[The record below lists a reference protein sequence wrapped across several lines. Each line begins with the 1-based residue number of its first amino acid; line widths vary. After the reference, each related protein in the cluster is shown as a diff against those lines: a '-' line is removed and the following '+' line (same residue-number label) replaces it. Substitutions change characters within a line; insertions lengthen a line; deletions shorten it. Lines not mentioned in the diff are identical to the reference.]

1 MSWKNK
7 LKKNE
12 EMFGWGQE
20 DGSETDYSEEREAM
34 QASHDKSHS
43 ELKQVLNESMDD
55 LKGEF
60 NKLLKLIV
68 EFNIHGGFIE
78 DKLWEDMDDITSYIS
93 KLNRGI
99 EKTYL
104 SR

>member
-43 ELKQVLNESMDD
+43 ELKQVLMKVWMTSKEN
-55 LKGEF
+55 
-60 NKLLKLIV
+60 LI
-68 EFNIHGGFIE
+68 
-78 DKLWEDMDDITSYIS
+78 SY
-93 KLNRGI
+93 
-99 EKTYL
+99 
-104 SR
+104 

>member
-1 MSWKNK
+1 
-7 LKKNE
+7 
-12 EMFGWGQE
+12 
-20 DGSETDYSEEREAM
+20 
-34 QASHDKSHS
+34 
-43 ELKQVLNESMDD
+43 MDD